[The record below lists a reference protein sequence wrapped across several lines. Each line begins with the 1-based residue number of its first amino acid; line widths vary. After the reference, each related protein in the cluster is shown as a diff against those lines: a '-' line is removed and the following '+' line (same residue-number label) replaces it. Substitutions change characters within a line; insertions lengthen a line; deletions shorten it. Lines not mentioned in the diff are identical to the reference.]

1 MHILSAFLIII
12 SILVDFFSKIYIS
25 NLLDNNETIIFT
37 NYIILEK
44 FYNKGIAFSIFNSDS
59 ALINYTILFI
69 IILIITFIIRFFLTQ
84 FNKLKQSE
92 IIAYSLIIGG
102 AVGNMIDRIIHGYV
116 LDFIFIHFNSFYF
129 PAIFNLADVSISLGV
144 FFLLLAYLKEKKID
158 DKI

>member
-44 FYNKGIAFSIFNSDS
+44 FYNKGIAFSVFNSDS
-59 ALINYTILFI
+59 VLINYIILFI
-69 IILIITFIIRFFLTQ
+69 IILIIAFIIRLFLTQ

-144 FFLLLAYLKEKKID
+144 FFLLIAYLKEENID
-158 DKI
+158 DKV

>member
-59 ALINYTILFI
+59 ALINYIILFI
-69 IILIITFIIRFFLTQ
+69 IILIIAFIIRLFLTQ
-84 FNKLKQSE
+84 FNKLKQNE
-92 IIAYSLIIGG
+92 VIAYSLIIGG
-102 AVGNMIDRIIHGYV
+102 AVGNMIDRIMHGYV
-116 LDFIFIHFNSFYF
+116 LDFIFIHYNNFYF

-144 FFLLLAYLKEKKID
+144 FFLLLAYLKEEKVN
-158 DKI
+158 DKV

>member
-44 FYNKGIAFSIFNSDS
+44 FYNKGIAFSVFNSDS
-59 ALINYTILFI
+59 ALINYIIFFI
-69 IILIITFIIRFFLTQ
+69 IILVIAFIARLFLTQ
-84 FNKLKQSE
+84 FNKLKQNE
-92 IIAYSLIIGG
+92 VIAYSLIIGG

-116 LDFIFIHFNSFYF
+116 LDFIFIHYNSFYF

-144 FFLLLAYLKEKKID
+144 LFLLLAYLKEEKVN
-158 DKI
+158 DKV

>member
-44 FYNKGIAFSIFNSDS
+44 FYNKGIAFSVFNSDS
-59 ALINYTILFI
+59 TLINYIILFI
-69 IILIITFIIRFFLTQ
+69 IILIITFITRLFITQ
-84 FNKLKQSE
+84 FNKLKQNE
-92 IIAYSLIIGG
+92 VIAYSLIIGG
-102 AVGNMIDRIIHGYV
+102 AVGNMIDRIMHGYV
-116 LDFIFIHFNSFYF
+116 LDFIFIHYNSFYF

-144 FFLLLAYLKEKKID
+144 FFLLLAYLKEEKVN
-158 DKI
+158 DKV

>member
-12 SILVDFFSKIYIS
+12 SILIDFFSKIYIS

-59 ALINYTILFI
+59 ALINYIILFI
-69 IILIITFIIRFFLTQ
+69 IILVIAFIIRLFLAQ
-84 FNKLKQSE
+84 FNKLKQNE
-92 IIAYSLIIGG
+92 VIAYSLIIGG
-102 AVGNMIDRIIHGYV
+102 AVGNMIDRIMHGYV
-116 LDFIFIHFNSFYF
+116 LDFIFIHYNNFYF

-144 FFLLLAYLKEKKID
+144 FFLLLAYLKEEKVN

>member
-12 SILVDFFSKIYIS
+12 SILIDFFSKIYIS

-59 ALINYTILFI
+59 ALINYIILFI
-69 IILIITFIIRFFLTQ
+69 IILVIAFIIRLFLTQ
-84 FNKLKQSE
+84 FNKLKQNE

-102 AVGNMIDRIIHGYV
+102 AVGNMIDRIMHGYV
-116 LDFIFIHFNSFYF
+116 LDFIFIHYNNFYF

-144 FFLLLAYLKEKKID
+144 FFLLLAYLKEEKVN

>member
-1 MHILSAFLIII
+1 MHILSTFLIII

-44 FYNKGIAFSIFNSDS
+44 FYNKGIAFSVFNSDS
-59 ALINYTILFI
+59 ALINYIILFI
-69 IILIITFIIRFFLTQ
+69 IILVIAFIIRLFLTQ
-84 FNKLKQSE
+84 FNKLKQNE
-92 IIAYSLIIGG
+92 VIAYSLIIGG

-116 LDFIFIHFNSFYF
+116 LDFIFIHYNSFYF

-144 FFLLLAYLKEKKID
+144 FFLLLAYLKEEKVD
-158 DKI
+158 DKV

>member
-1 MHILSAFLIII
+1 MYILSAFLIII
-12 SILVDFFSKIYIS
+12 SILIDFFSKIYIS

-59 ALINYTILFI
+59 ALINYIILFI
-69 IILIITFIIRFFLTQ
+69 IILVIAFIIRIFLTQ
-84 FNKLKQSE
+84 FNKLKQNE

-102 AVGNMIDRIIHGYV
+102 AVGNMLDRIIHGYV
-116 LDFIFIHFNSFYF
+116 LDFIFIHYNNFYF

-144 FFLLLAYLKEKKID
+144 FFLLLAYLKKEKVD
-158 DKI
+158 DKV

>member
-12 SILVDFFSKIYIS
+12 SILIDFFSKIYIS

-59 ALINYTILFI
+59 VLINYIILFI
-69 IILIITFIIRFFLTQ
+69 IILVIAFIIRLFLTQ
-84 FNKLKQSE
+84 FNKLKQNE
-92 IIAYSLIIGG
+92 VIAYSLIIGG
-102 AVGNMIDRIIHGYV
+102 AVGNMIDRIMHGYV
-116 LDFIFIHFNSFYF
+116 LDFIFIHYNNFYF

-144 FFLLLAYLKEKKID
+144 FFLLLAYLKEEKVN

>member
-12 SILVDFFSKIYIS
+12 SILIDFFSKIYIS

-59 ALINYTILFI
+59 ALINYIILFI
-69 IILIITFIIRFFLTQ
+69 IILVIAFIIRLFLAQ
-84 FNKLKQSE
+84 FNKLKQNE
-92 IIAYSLIIGG
+92 VIAYSLIIGG
-102 AVGNMIDRIIHGYV
+102 AVGNMIDRIMHGYV
-116 LDFIFIHFNSFYF
+116 LDFIFIHYNNFYF

-144 FFLLLAYLKEKKID
+144 FFLLLAYLKEEKVN
-158 DKI
+158 DKV

>member
-44 FYNKGIAFSIFNSDS
+44 FYNRGIAFSIFNSDS
-59 ALINYTILFI
+59 ALINYIILFI
-69 IILIITFIIRFFLTQ
+69 IILVIAFIIRLFLTQ
-84 FNKLKQSE
+84 FNKLKQNE
-92 IIAYSLIIGG
+92 VIAYSLIIGG

-158 DKI
+158 DKV

>member
-12 SILVDFFSKIYIS
+12 SILIDFFSKIYIS

-59 ALINYTILFI
+59 TLINYIILFI
-69 IILIITFIIRFFLTQ
+69 IILIIAFIIRLFLTQ
-84 FNKLKQSE
+84 FNKLKQNE
-92 IIAYSLIIGG
+92 VIAYSLIIGG

-116 LDFIFIHFNSFYF
+116 LDFIFIHYNNFYF

-144 FFLLLAYLKEKKID
+144 FFLLLAYLKEEKVN
-158 DKI
+158 DKV

>member
-1 MHILSAFLIII
+1 MYILSAFLIII
-12 SILVDFFSKIYIS
+12 SILIDFFSKIYIS

-59 ALINYTILFI
+59 ALINYIILFI
-69 IILIITFIIRFFLTQ
+69 IILVIAFIIRLFLAQ
-84 FNKLKQSE
+84 FNKLKQNE
-92 IIAYSLIIGG
+92 VIAYSLIIGG
-102 AVGNMIDRIIHGYV
+102 AVGNMIDRIMHGYV
-116 LDFIFIHFNSFYF
+116 LDFIFIHYNNFYF

-144 FFLLLAYLKEKKID
+144 FFLLLAYLKEEKVN

>member
-12 SILVDFFSKIYIS
+12 SILIDFFSKIYIS

-59 ALINYTILFI
+59 ALINYIILFI
-69 IILIITFIIRFFLTQ
+69 IILVIAFIIRLFLTQ
-84 FNKLKQSE
+84 FNKLKQNE
-92 IIAYSLIIGG
+92 VIAYSLIIGG
-102 AVGNMIDRIIHGYV
+102 AVGNMIDRIMHGYV
-116 LDFIFIHFNSFYF
+116 LDFIFIHYNNFYF

-144 FFLLLAYLKEKKID
+144 FFLLLAYLKEENVD
-158 DKI
+158 DKV